1 MTTFTKVILYTD
13 SDGYARFK
21 EEKIELNEGN
31 EKSQLSP
38 WLNAEGLQL
47 RHSPIGF
54 QSDFHCTDKPQWL
67 FVLQG
72 IMEIGLRDG
81 STRRFGPGEH
91 FYSADTLPV
100 GTTFDPNVHGHCSR
114 LIGND
119 PLITA
124 FIRN

>member
-47 RHSPIGF
+47 RYSPVGF
-54 QSDFHCTDKPQWL
+54 KSDFHCTGKPQWL

-91 FYSADTLPV
+91 FYSADTLPT
-100 GTTFDPNVHGHCSR
+100 GTTFDPHIHGHCSR